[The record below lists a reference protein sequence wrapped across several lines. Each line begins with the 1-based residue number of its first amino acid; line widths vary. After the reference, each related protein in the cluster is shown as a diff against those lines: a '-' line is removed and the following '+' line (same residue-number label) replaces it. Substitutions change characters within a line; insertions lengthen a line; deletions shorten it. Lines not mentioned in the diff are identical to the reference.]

1 MKTFLPESFF
11 ERPAVV
17 VAQELIGCLLCRK
30 LDEKILTFPILETEA
45 YLGSEDLASHARFG
59 KTQRNAPMFGPPG
72 RWYVYLCYGMHSML
86 NIVTNPENEPSAVL
100 IRAIEGIQGPGRLT
114 RRLSI
119 HRDFN
124 NQPCHPQS
132 NLWIAPATQTH
143 PIITT
148 PRIGIDYA
156 GPIWR
161 EKPYRFVAN
170 CSKYNL

>member
-1 MKTFLPESFF
+1 MQTFLPESFF
-11 ERPAVV
+11 VRSAVV

-59 KTQRNAPMFGPPG
+59 KTQRNASMFGPPG
-72 RWYVYLCYGMHSML
+72 RWYIYLCYGMHSML

-114 RRLSI
+114 RGLSI
-119 HRDFN
+119 HRNFN

-132 NLWIAPATQTH
+132 NLWIAPAITTY

-161 EKPYRFVAN
+161 EKPYRFIAN
-170 CSKYNL
+170 LS

>member
-30 LDEKILTFPILETEA
+30 LNEQILTFPILETEA

-59 KTQRNAPMFGPPG
+59 KTQRNAPMFGPAG

-86 NIVTNPENEPSAVL
+86 NIVTSPENQPSAVL
-100 IRAIEGIQGPGRLT
+100 IRTITGSQGPGRLT
-114 RRLSI
+114 RALSI

-132 NLWIAPATQTH
+132 NLWIAPATQTS

-148 PRIGIDYA
+148 SRIGIDYA
-156 GPIWR
+156 GPIWS

-170 CSKYNL
+170 ISSN